1 VRILIKVSMP
11 VESANE
17 VVRSGKLGET
27 IESILAEQKPEA
39 AYFTE
44 MDGRR
49 TGIIIVDVSDPSQI
63 PALAEPYFLAFNAQV
78 EFHPAMTPADL
89 EKAGPAIEQAVRKY
103 GRIAPA
109 ALAGGS
115 KN

>member
-1 VRILIKVSMP
+1 MRVLMKVSMP

-17 VVRSGKLGET
+17 VIRSGKLGET
-27 IESILAEQKPEA
+27 IQSILAEQKPEA

-49 TGIIIVDVSDPSQI
+49 TGIIVVDVKDPSQI
-63 PALAEPYFLAFNAQV
+63 PALAEPYFLAFNAHV

-103 GRIAPA
+103 GRTAVVA
-109 ALAGGS
+109 GS